1 MRYGFVIDQNK
12 CIGCHACTVACKAEN
27 AVPLGSFRTWVK
39 YVEEGQ
45 FPDTQRQFAVLR
57 CNHCDNAPCVKICPV
72 KALYTRPDGIVDFDQ
87 NECIGCKACMQ
98 ACPYDALYINPQ
110 TETAQ
115 KCNFCAHRVDVGL
128 QPACVIV
135 CPEQAIITGDLDN
148 PQSHISE
155 LLSKNKGVARKPE
168 QATRPKLYYLGSG
181 KSVLKPEL
189 QKRDN
194 GYLWSQTGLDEQ
206 TLDLQAFIAK
216 AEAKA
221 RTAYDVPHHQPWGWR
236 VWAYLWTKSIAAG
249 AFFLPAFAFVMG
261 WQKSQSLLIGALIS
275 LIFQVIT
282 AALLVADLRRPDR
295 FLRILL
301 RPQWKSWLAIGAYIL
316 TAFGGVSTLVWLL
329 ETFGYHNITYFV
341 AIPGAILGVLSA
353 IYSGFLFKQAEGRDF
368 WQSSL
373 TTPHLFFQAVLAGA
387 SAICFVAPIAN
398 WFRGN
403 PFSNDYV
410 KASLI
415 VGLVGHL
422 AMMLL
427 EAFLPSFTK
436 AKPQMADAVRA
447 TKLLT
452 RGPYWY
458 QFWINSVFF
467 GALLPLVFLVSGFL
481 PTFLVAFLA
490 LSGLYT
496 YERLWIKAGQAIPLS

>member
-27 AVPLGSFRTWVK
+27 AVPLGNFRTWVK
-39 YVEEGQ
+39 YVEEGK

-57 CNHCDNAPCVKICPV
+57 CNHCDNAPCVNICPV

-87 NECIGCKACMQ
+87 QECIGCKACMQ

-148 PQSHISE
+148 PQSHISQ
-155 LLSKNKGVARKPE
+155 LLSKDRGVTRKPE
-168 QATRPKLYYLGSG
+168 QGTRPKLYYLGSG

-189 QKRDN
+189 QKREN
-194 GYLWSQTGLDEQ
+194 SYLWSQTGLDAQ

-221 RTAYDVPHHQPWGWR
+221 RTAYDVPHHAPWGWR
-236 VWAYLWTKSIAAG
+236 VWAYLWTKSIATG

-261 WQKSQSLLIGALIS
+261 WQESNSLLIGTIVS
-275 LIFQVIT
+275 LIFQTIT
-282 AALLVADLRRPDR
+282 GALLVADLRRPDR

-316 TAFGGVSTLVWLL
+316 TAFGGVSTLVLL
-329 ETFGYHNITYFV
+329 SETFNYHSLTYFL
-341 AIPGAILGVLSA
+341 AIPGAILAILSA
-353 IYSGFLFKQAEGRDF
+353 IYSGFLFAQAEGRDF
-368 WQSSL
+368 WQSRL

-387 SAICFVAPIAN
+387 GAITFVAPIAN
-398 WFRGN
+398 LFAGN
-403 PFSNDYV
+403 PFSSSYV
-410 KASLI
+410 QRSLM

-422 AMMLL
+422 SFMLL
-427 EAFLPSFTK
+427 EAFLPTFTK
-436 AKPQMADAVRA
+436 TKPQMADAKRA

-452 RGPYWY
+452 HGPYWY
-458 QFWINSVFF
+458 QFWVNAVFF
-467 GALLPLVFLVSGFL
+467 GALLPTIFLILGWL
-481 PTFLVAFLA
+481 PTFLVAFLG
-490 LSGLYT
+490 LTGLYT
-496 YERLWIKAGQAIPLS
+496 YERLWIKVGQAVPLS